1 MDVGSKEETYGEE
14 GVDDVCLYRAE
25 RFVSDHN
32 EDLLLLLQVDEVTE
46 PRLLSQSE
54 GTKTDRD
61 HDWFQ
66 NISSTCSHQ
75 YTSDNLF
82 YLDKNWQNM
91 DRSWSHYFFCM
102 FLDYT
107 WTIRIRNIL
116 LTRGRNWTVTA
127 LLTLEKSLE
136 LDWTCPP
143 GWELWILKFRVTSV
157 RFDVF
162 VVDISYIN
170 L

>member
-66 NISSTCSHQ
+66 NISLMCSHQ

-82 YLDKNWQNM
+82 IWTKTGKIWTEVGAIT
-91 DRSWSHYFFCM
+91 FFV

-107 WTIRIRNIL
+107 CTIRIRNIL

>member
-1 MDVGSKEETYGEE
+1 MDVGSKEETHGEE

-91 DRSWSHYFFCM
+91 DRSWSHYFFVC
-102 FLDYT
+102 FWIIHGQYF
-107 WTIRIRNIL
+107 IIL
-116 LTRGRNWTVTA
+116 LYSIDTREKLDSNGITHSGEESGVRLDMSSWVGTV
-127 LLTLEKSLE
+127 EIK
-136 LDWTCPP
+136 
-143 GWELWILKFRVTSV
+143 VQ
-157 RFDVF
+157 
-162 VVDISYIN
+162 SYIGEI
-170 L
+170 

>member
-66 NISSTCSHQ
+66 NISLMCSHQ

-91 DRSWSHYFFCM
+91 DRS
-102 FLDYT
+102 
-107 WTIRIRNIL
+107 
-116 LTRGRNWTVTA
+116 
-127 LLTLEKSLE
+127 
-136 LDWTCPP
+136 
-143 GWELWILKFRVTSV
+143 
-157 RFDVF
+157 
-162 VVDISYIN
+162 
-170 L
+170 

>member
-91 DRSWSHYFFCM
+91 DRSWSHYFFCVSGLYVYNQNQKYLIDPREK
-102 FLDYT
+102 LDSNGIT
-107 WTIRIRNIL
+107 HSGEESGVR
-116 LTRGRNWTVTA
+116 
-127 LLTLEKSLE
+127 
-136 LDWTCPP
+136 LDMSSWVGT
-143 GWELWILKFRVTSV
+143 
-157 RFDVF
+157 
-162 VVDISYIN
+162 VDIKVQSYIGEI
-170 L
+170 

>member
-1 MDVGSKEETYGEE
+1 MDVGGKEETYGEE

-75 YTSDNLF
+75 YTSDNVVLF
-82 YLDKNWQNM
+82 GQKLAKDGLKLEPLL
-91 DRSWSHYFFCM
+91 FCM

-107 WTIRIRNIL
+107 WTIRI
-116 LTRGRNWTVTA
+116 
-127 LLTLEKSLE
+127 
-136 LDWTCPP
+136 
-143 GWELWILKFRVTSV
+143 
-157 RFDVF
+157 
-162 VVDISYIN
+162 
-170 L
+170 

>member
-66 NISSTCSHQ
+66 NISLTCSHQ

-82 YLDKNWQNM
+82 IWTKTGK
-91 DRSWSHYFFCM
+91 
-102 FLDYT
+102 T
-107 WTIRIRNIL
+107 WTEVGAI
-116 LTRGRNWTVTA
+116 TFFA
-127 LLTLEKSLE
+127 
-136 LDWTCPP
+136 CF
-143 GWELWILKFRVTSV
+143 WIIHGQSESE
-157 RFDVF
+157 
-162 VVDISYIN
+162 ISY
-170 L
+170 

>member
-1 MDVGSKEETYGEE
+1 MDVGSKEETHGEE

-75 YTSDNLF
+75 YTSDSLF

-107 WTIRIRNIL
+107 WTIFYYFII
-116 LTRGRNWTVTA
+116 
-127 LLTLEKSLE
+127 
-136 LDWTCPP
+136 
-143 GWELWILKFRVTSV
+143 F
-157 RFDVF
+157 
-162 VVDISYIN
+162 Y
-170 L
+170 